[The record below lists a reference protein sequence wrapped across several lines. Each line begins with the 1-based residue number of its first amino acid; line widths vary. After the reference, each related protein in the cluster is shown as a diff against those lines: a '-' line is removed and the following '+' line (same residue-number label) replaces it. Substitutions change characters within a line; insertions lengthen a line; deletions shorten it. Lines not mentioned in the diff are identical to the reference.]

1 MSNIILAL
9 DQSTRASGWS
19 IFIDNKLKDY
29 GSWSIEKNLSL
40 EKRLLLIINNIQDII
55 NKYNP
60 NIIYIENI
68 QLQKDESYNIGVD
81 TFQKLAQLQ
90 GAIILLCSYNN
101 IEYHLVYP
109 SEWRK
114 SCNFLKGNDKKR
126 QSQKK
131 IAQEYVRQQ
140 YNVDCTEDEADAICI
155 GIHAISREE
164 IFDWS

>member
-1 MSNIILAL
+1 MNNIILAL

-68 QLQKDESYNIGVD
+68 
-81 TFQKLAQLQ
+81 
-90 GAIILLCSYNN
+90 
-101 IEYHLVYP
+101 
-109 SEWRK
+109 
-114 SCNFLKGNDKKR
+114 
-126 QSQKK
+126 
-131 IAQEYVRQQ
+131 
-140 YNVDCTEDEADAICI
+140 
-155 GIHAISREE
+155 
-164 IFDWS
+164 